1 MVRLSLE
8 VTAPAQRARAA
19 PPGRR
24 VLGALRHRNYRLFFG
39 SQIISMVGT
48 WMQSLALPW
57 LALQLT
63 HSAFLVGLVLA
74 LQYLPVLALAP
85 VGGVIAD
92 RFPKRSVLQLTQA
105 AFILPAVFLFV
116 VTWNHTVSYWMLV
129 VAALAWGLVQM
140 VDVPTRQAF
149 AIEMVGREDLMNAIA
164 LNSSVWNAAA
174 VIGPSLAGVVIAF
187 FGVAPTFL
195 FNAVS
200 YLAVIV
206 GLSLMHNLP
215 RLLQETTRQ
224 PVQRRMVE
232 GARYVRR
239 DPVVGAMLVVV
250 AVFSLFAMNRL
261 TLMPL
266 FADQVLKVGAV
277 GFGLLMGAVG
287 LGSLSG
293 ALALALMAPQP
304 SGRRQFWVGAGWAA
318 ALLAFSLCRY
328 LPLSMVLL
336 FAAGLCQMLFL
347 ATANTRVQTA
357 TPDRLRGRVMAF
369 YAQAVM
375 GVGPLGA
382 TQAGALAS
390 FFGAPA
396 AMAAGAVV
404 AGLVIVGV
412 RIFWPAVF
420 TMEPSEMVA

>member
-1 MVRLSLE
+1 MVRLSRE
-8 VTAPAQRARAA
+8 VTAPAQRARSA
-19 PPGRR
+19 PPRRR

-39 SQIISMVGT
+39 GQIISMVGT
-48 WMQSLALPW
+48 WMQSLAQPW
-57 LALQLT
+57 LVLQLT
-63 HSAFLVGLVLA
+63 HSAFLVGLVVA

-92 RFPKRSVLQLTQA
+92 RFPKRRVLQLTQA
-105 AFILPAVFLFV
+105 AFILPAIFLFV
-116 VTWNHTVSYWMLV
+116 VTWNHMATYWMV
-129 VAALAWGLVQM
+129 VAAALVWGLIQM

-149 AIEMVGREDLMNAIA
+149 SIEMVGREDLMNAIA

-174 VIGPSLAGVVIAF
+174 VIGPSLAGLVIAF
-187 FGVAPTFL
+187 FGVAPCFL
-195 FNAVS
+195 INAVS
-200 YLAVIV
+200 YLAVI
-206 GLSLMHNLP
+206 GALSLMHNLP
-215 RLLQETTRQ
+215 TLLPEKSRQ
-224 PVQRRMVE
+224 PLQMRLVE
-232 GARYVRR
+232 GARYVKR
-239 DPVVGAMLVVV
+239 DPVVGAMLLVV

-287 LGSLSG
+287 LGSLTG
-293 ALALALMAPQP
+293 AMTLALMASQP
-304 SGRRQFWVGAGWAA
+304 SGRRQFWVGAGWAL
-318 ALLAFSLCRY
+318 ALLAFSVCRF

-336 FAAGLCQMLFL
+336 FLAGMCQMWFL

-390 FFGAPA
+390 FVGAPA
-396 AMAAGAVV
+396 ALAVGAAV

-412 RIFWPAVF
+412 RVLWPTVF
-420 TMEPSEMVA
+420 TLEPSEMVA

>member
-1 MVRLSLE
+1 MVRLSRE
-8 VTAPAQRARAA
+8 VTAPAQRALGA
-19 PPGRR
+19 PPRRR

-39 SQIISMVGT
+39 SQIISMIGT
-48 WMQSLALPW
+48 WMQSLAQPW
-57 LALQLT
+57 LVFQLT

-85 VGGVIAD
+85 AGGVIAD
-92 RFPKRSVLQLTQA
+92 RFPKRRVLQLTQA
-105 AFILPAVFLFV
+105 AFMLPAIFLFV
-116 VTWNHTVSYWMLV
+116 VTWNHTVTYWMVLA
-129 VAALAWGLVQM
+129 AALAWGLVQT

-174 VIGPSLAGVVIAF
+174 VIGPSLAGLVIAF
-187 FGVAPTFL
+187 AGVAPCFL
-195 FNAVS
+195 INAVS
-200 YLAVIV
+200 YLAVIG

-215 RLLQETTRQ
+215 TLFPETTRQ
-224 PVQRRMVE
+224 PLRMRMLE

-239 DPVVGAMLVVV
+239 DPVVGAMLLVV

-261 TLMPL
+261 TLMPV

-287 LGSLSG
+287 LGSLTG
-293 ALALALMAPQP
+293 ALTLALMAPQP
-304 SGRRQFWVGAGWAA
+304 SGRRQFWVGAGWAI
-318 ALLAFSLCRY
+318 ALLAFSVCRF
-328 LPLSMVLL
+328 LPLSMALL
-336 FAAGLCQMLFL
+336 FLAGMCQMWFL

-396 AMAAGAVV
+396 AMAVGAAV

-412 RIFWPAVF
+412 RVLWPTVF
-420 TMEPSEMVA
+420 TLEPSEMVA